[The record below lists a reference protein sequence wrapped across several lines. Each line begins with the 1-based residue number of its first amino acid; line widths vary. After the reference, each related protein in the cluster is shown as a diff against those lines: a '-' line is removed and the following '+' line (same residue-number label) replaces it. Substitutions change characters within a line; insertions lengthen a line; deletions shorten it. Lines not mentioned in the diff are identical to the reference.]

1 MFLASNCTCTVSF
14 TYTTHV
20 QLLAQNMAATRVHAI
35 CIRNQTNTLRFCRED
50 NPLYVFTLWYRY
62 TVMYIRPW

>member
-1 MFLASNCTCTVSF
+1 MFLASNGTCAVHL

-20 QLLAQNMAATRVHAI
+20 QLLATNMAATHVHAICIRI

-50 NPLYVFTLWYRY
+50 NPLYVFTL
-62 TVMYIRPW
+62 